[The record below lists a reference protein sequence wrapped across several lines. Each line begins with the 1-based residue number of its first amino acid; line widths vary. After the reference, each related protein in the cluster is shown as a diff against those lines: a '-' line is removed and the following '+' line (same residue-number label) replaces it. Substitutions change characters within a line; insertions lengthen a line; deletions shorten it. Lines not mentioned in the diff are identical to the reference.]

1 MLIYGDGFGGVV
13 KLERKSLPEK
23 DGEATVSRRR
33 GAGIAGR
40 GPISGARAVLIYGD
54 GFGGDVKL
62 ERKSLPEKD
71 GEAAV
76 NRRALTDDDVKTA
89 SLGAFLALPDLKVAI
104 RALSALKDVGPATAS
119 AVLAKAAPDVGSVK
133 HYTLK
138 QYGKAHELTKSSG
151 KEFTPS
157 NFECALWHAAME
169 KRFSKEGIA
178 R

>member
-1 MLIYGDGFGGVV
+1 MGAGTAGGV
-13 KLERKSLPEK
+13 
-23 DGEATVSRRR
+23 
-33 GAGIAGR
+33 
-40 GPISGARAVLIYGD
+40 PISGARAVLIYGD

-71 GEAAV
+71 GEATV
-76 NRRALTDDDVKTA
+76 SRQRALTDDDVKTA

-104 RALSALKDVGPATAS
+104 RALSALKGVGPATAS
-119 AVLAKAAPDVGSVK
+119 AVLAKAAPDVDSVK

-151 KEFTPS
+151 KEFSPS
-157 NFECALWHAAME
+157 DFECALWRAAME

-178 R
+178 RCIVVIQL